1 MNSMA
6 NRKGSW
12 EAVLERFLSDCRRR
26 NLSTATL
33 ENYAWWLSGPRLS
46 SYRQEN
52 GIGSPGDLTA
62 AHLKAFES
70 ELLDAG
76 LKASSIDSF
85 HRHAKNF
92 VGFCLREGDS
102 GDEALLRVQGPR
114 LEKHEPEA
122 FTKDE
127 EKALRGALKSRPR
140 DLVLVELML
149 ATGLRLREV
158 AGLTLEDVMDSP
170 QGAYLRVR
178 QGKGKKDRA
187 VPLDTPKDRLSGRLR
202 RYVDKERPMA
212 GTERAL
218 FLSERSS
225 GGQLTPLTTDAI
237 QTLFKRLSR
246 ETGIHVNPHKFRHTF
261 ATRALSAGVDVMA
274 LQKALGHTTL
284 AMVSRY
290 VHYQKDDLLDA
301 WRQRRD

>member
-1 MNSMA
+1 MPSP
-6 NRKGSW
+6 KDSW
-12 EAVLERFLSDCRRR
+12 ESALQRFLSDCRRR

-33 ENYAWWLSGPRLS
+33 ENYSWWLGGPRLTA
-46 SYRQEN
+46 YRQQH
-52 GIGSPGDLTA
+52 GIVGPSDLTA
-62 AHLKAFES
+62 EQLRGFET

-76 LKASSIDSF
+76 LRPSSIDSF

-92 VGFCLREGDS
+92 IGYCLREGDG
-102 GDEALLRVQGPR
+102 GDEAVLRVEGPK
-114 LEKHEPEA
+114 LEKHEPET
-122 FTKDE
+122 FTAVE
-127 EKALRGALKSRPR
+127 EKALRAALKDRPR
-140 DLVLVELML
+140 DLILVDLML

-158 AGLTLEDVMDSP
+158 AGLTIEDVMDSP

-187 VPLDTPKDRLSGRLR
+187 VPLDTPKDRLSSRLR
-202 RYVDKERPMA
+202 RYVEKDRPKA
-212 GTERAL
+212 GAERAL

-225 GGQLTPLTTDAI
+225 GGEPTPLTADGI

-246 ETGIHVNPHKFRHTF
+246 ETGTHVNPHKFRHTF

-290 VHYQKDDLLDA
+290 VHYQRDDLLDA

>member
-1 MNSMA
+1 MPT
-6 NRKGSW
+6 RKDNWDS
-12 EAVLERFLSDCRRR
+12 ALQRFLSDCRRR
-26 NLSTATL
+26 NLSAATL
-33 ENYAWWLSGPRLS
+33 ENYAWWLGGPRLTT
-46 SYRQEN
+46 YRQQN
-52 GIGSPGDLTA
+52 GIVRPGDLTA
-62 AHLKAFES
+62 AHLKDFES

-76 LKASSIDSF
+76 LKPSSIDSF

-92 VGFCLREGDS
+92 IGYCLREGDG

-114 LEKHEPEA
+114 LENHEPEA
-122 FTKDE
+122 FTAPE
-127 EKALRGALKSRPR
+127 EKALRAALTDRPR
-140 DLVLVELML
+140 DLMLVELML

-158 AGLTLEDVMDSP
+158 AGLTLDDIMDSP

-187 VPLDTPKDRLSGRLR
+187 VPLDTPKDRLSARLR
-202 RYVDKERPMA
+202 RYIDKDRPKA
-212 GTERAL
+212 GAERAL
-218 FLSERSS
+218 FLSERPS
-225 GGQLTPLTTDAI
+225 GGELTPLSPHAI
-237 QTLFKRLSR
+237 QTLFKRLSKD
-246 ETGIHVNPHKFRHTF
+246 TGVHVNPHKFRHTF

-290 VHYQKDDLLDA
+290 VHYQRDDLLDA